1 MLLAR
6 QYALY
11 RIPLLSTVQQA
22 YTMLWNLD
30 PLSAAFSISS
40 VSSVS
45 LSLSLAYAPL
55 TASESPCKSFNSPAP
70 LGAKTA
76 PAEQSQLGPFHL
88 FILPTGL
95 QADDVFLRPCSSPGH
110 RVSSR
115 HISFRNCP
123 CRSRASS
130 CSEPC
135 CNRGRSP
142 L

>member
-1 MLLAR
+1 MLLVR

-30 PLSAAFSISS
+30 PYQPPS
-40 VSSVS
+40 VSRPSVVS

-76 PAEQSQLGPFHL
+76 PAEQSQLEPFHL

-95 QADDVFLRPCSSPGH
+95 QADDVFLRPCSSPEH

-135 CNRGRSP
+135 CIQGRSP
-142 L
+142 R